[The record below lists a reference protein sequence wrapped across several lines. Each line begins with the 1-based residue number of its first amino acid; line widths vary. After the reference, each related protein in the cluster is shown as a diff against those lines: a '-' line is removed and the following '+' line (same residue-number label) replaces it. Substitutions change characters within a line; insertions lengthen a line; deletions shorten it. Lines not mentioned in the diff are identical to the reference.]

1 MSLLND
7 IFSLRQMN
15 DLRADGLWPT
25 SPTPTYTITPA
36 SSSVNEGSSLTFNVT
51 GQNITN
57 GTYYWSVNNSTTAA
71 ADFSGSVTSG
81 SFTITSNAGSFTV
94 TAVAD
99 STTEG
104 AQTFTVSLRTGS
116 VSGVIVATSSTVTI
130 NDTSTTPIST
140 QRAIF
145 GYGANPTTSI
155 TNLVSNTGVVSSDTT
170 GVGTARGFLAAAGYG
185 TDKAIFG
192 YGYSNA
198 NVSMTNLVSNTG
210 VVSSDTTGVGTGRNS
225 LAAAGYSLT

>member
-145 GYGANPTTSI
+145 GYGSPTTSI
-155 TNLVSNTGVVSSDTT
+155 TNLVSNTGVVASDTA
-170 GVGTARGFLAAAGYG
+170 GVGTARYYLAAASF
-185 TDKAIFG
+185 A
-192 YGYSNA
+192 
-198 NVSMTNLVSNTG
+198 
-210 VVSSDTTGVGTGRNS
+210 
-225 LAAAGYSLT
+225 